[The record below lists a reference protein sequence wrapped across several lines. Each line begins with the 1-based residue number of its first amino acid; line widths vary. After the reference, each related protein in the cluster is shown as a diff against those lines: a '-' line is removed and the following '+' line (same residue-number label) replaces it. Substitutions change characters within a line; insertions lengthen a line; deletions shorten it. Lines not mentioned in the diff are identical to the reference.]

1 MYLVFTALG
10 YLAIDEKGNV
20 KSYKNLSF
28 EEVIEEN
35 LKLDRGEFT
44 ENLKSFVGQ
53 FDKKTELKIVDDKI
67 FNVLEKNKYKV
78 KLIEEPKII
87 NSLQKKAKEYLI
99 KEKKLS
105 EEEYYNLIRSFS
117 TEITKIRIKEEQQRR
132 DRIIIQVIEGIDELN
147 KTINILVGRLVEWYG
162 LYFPELYGILK
173 DNEKFVDLITKEPN
187 RFNLNEEI
195 LTKLGFSEKVSKKII
210 ETSITSAG
218 ADFDEKD
225 LNMIRMFAEKIKYLY
240 EENRKLE
247 KYLEELMKEVAPN
260 LESITGATIGA
271 RLIAKSGGLK
281 ELASLPAST
290 IQVLGAEKAL
300 FKHLK
305 YGTKPPKHGILFQH
319 PLVHSAPKWQRGKI
333 ARLLA
338 NKISIAARAD
348 YFSQKDIR
356 DILRRDIDKRVE
368 MIKKLYAEPP
378 KIKKKKKT

>member
-1 MYLVFTALG
+1 MYLIFTALG
-10 YLAIDEKGNV
+10 YLAIEENGNV
-20 KSYKNLSF
+20 KSYKSLSF
-28 EEVIEEN
+28 EEAIEEN
-35 LKLDRGEFT
+35 SKLEKGEFT
-44 ENLKSFVGQ
+44 ETLKLFVNQ
-53 FDKKTELKIVDDKI
+53 VDKKTELKTVDDKI
-67 FNVLEKNKYKV
+67 FNVLVKNKYKAKIV
-78 KLIEEPKII
+78 EEPKII
-87 NSLQKKAKEYLI
+87 IFLQKKAKEYLI

-105 EEEYYNLIRSFS
+105 EEEYYNLLRSFS

-132 DRIIIQVIEGIDELN
+132 DKIIIQIIEGIDELN

-162 LYFPELYGILK
+162 LYFPELYNILK
-173 DNEKFVDLITKEPN
+173 DNERFVDLIIKEPN
-187 RFNLNEEI
+187 RFNINEEI
-195 LTKLGFSEKVSKKII
+195 LTKLGYSEKVSEKII
-210 ETSITSAG
+210 EASIKSAG

-225 LNMIRMFAEKIKYLY
+225 LNAIRNFAEKIKHLY
-240 EENRKLE
+240 EENRRLE
-247 KYLEELMKEVAPN
+247 KYLDELMKEIAPN
-260 LESITGATIGA
+260 LESIAGATIGA

-281 ELASLPAST
+281 ELANLPAST

>member
-1 MYLVFTALG
+1 VYLVFTALG
-10 YLAIDEKGNV
+10 YLAIEEKGNV
-20 KSYKNLSF
+20 KSYKSLSF
-28 EEVIEEN
+28 EEAIEEN
-35 LKLDRGEFT
+35 SKLDKGEFT
-44 ENLKSFVGQ
+44 ETLKSFVNQ
-53 FDKKTELKIVDDKI
+53 VDKKTELKIVDDKI
-67 FNVLEKNKYKV
+67 FNVLVKNKYKA
-78 KLIEEPKII
+78 KLVEEPKII
-87 NSLQKKAKEYLI
+87 NFLQKKAKEYLI

-117 TEITKIRIKEEQQRR
+117 TETTKIRIKEEQQRR
-132 DRIIIQVIEGIDELN
+132 DRIIIQIIEGIDELN
-147 KTINILVGRLVEWYG
+147 KTINTLVGRLVEWYG
-162 LYFPELYGILK
+162 LYFPELYNILK
-173 DNEKFVDLITKEPN
+173 DNERFVDLIIKEPN
-187 RFNLNEEI
+187 RYNLNEEI
-195 LTKLGFSEKVSKKII
+195 LTKLGYSEKVSEKII
-210 ETSITSAG
+210 EASIKSAG

-225 LNMIRMFAEKIKYLY
+225 LNAIRIFAEKIKHLY
-240 EENRKLE
+240 EENRRLE
-247 KYLEELMKEVAPN
+247 KYLDELMKEIAPN
-260 LESITGATIGA
+260 LEFIAGATIGA

-281 ELASLPAST
+281 ELANLPAST

>member
-1 MYLVFTALG
+1 VYLIFTALG
-10 YLAIDEKGNV
+10 YLAIEENGNV
-20 KSYKNLSF
+20 KSYKSLSF
-28 EEVIEEN
+28 EEAIEEN
-35 LKLDRGEFT
+35 SKLEKGEFT
-44 ENLKSFVGQ
+44 ETLKLFVNQ
-53 FDKKTELKIVDDKI
+53 VDKKTELKTVDDKI
-67 FNVLEKNKYKV
+67 FNVLVKNKYKAKIV
-78 KLIEEPKII
+78 EEPKII
-87 NSLQKKAKEYLI
+87 IFLQKKAKEYLI

-105 EEEYYNLIRSFS
+105 EEEYYNLLRSFS

-132 DRIIIQVIEGIDELN
+132 DKIIIQIIEGIDELN

-162 LYFPELYGILK
+162 LYFPELYNILK
-173 DNEKFVDLITKEPN
+173 DNERFVDLIIKEPN
-187 RFNLNEEI
+187 RFNINEEI
-195 LTKLGFSEKVSKKII
+195 LTKLGYSEKVSEKII
-210 ETSITSAG
+210 EASIKSAG

-225 LNMIRMFAEKIKYLY
+225 LNAIRNFAEKIKHLY
-240 EENRKLE
+240 EENRRLE
-247 KYLEELMKEVAPN
+247 KYLDELMKEIAPN
-260 LESITGATIGA
+260 LESIAGATIGA

-281 ELASLPAST
+281 ELANLPAST

>member
-1 MYLVFTALG
+1 VYLVFTALG

-28 EEVIEEN
+28 EEAIEEN

>member
-1 MYLVFTALG
+1 VYLVFTALG

-28 EEVIEEN
+28 EEAIEEN

-105 EEEYYNLIRSFS
+105 EGEYYNLIRSFS

>member
-1 MYLVFTALG
+1 VYLIFTALG
-10 YLAIDEKGNV
+10 YLAIEETGNV
-20 KSYKNLSF
+20 KSYKSLSF
-28 EEVIEEN
+28 EEAIEEN
-35 LKLDRGEFT
+35 SKLEKGEFT
-44 ENLKSFVGQ
+44 ETLKLFVNQ
-53 FDKKTELKIVDDKI
+53 VDKKTELKTVDDKI
-67 FNVLEKNKYKV
+67 FNVLVKNKYKA
-78 KLIEEPKII
+78 KLVEEPKII
-87 NSLQKKAKEYLI
+87 IFLQKKAKEYLI

-105 EEEYYNLIRSFS
+105 EKEYYNLLRSFS

-132 DRIIIQVIEGIDELN
+132 DKIIIQIIEGIDELN

-162 LYFPELYGILK
+162 LYFPELYNILK
-173 DNEKFVDLITKEPN
+173 DNERFVDLIIKEPN
-187 RFNLNEEI
+187 RFNINEEI
-195 LTKLGFSEKVSKKII
+195 LTKLGYSEKVSEKII
-210 ETSITSAG
+210 EASIKSAG

-225 LNMIRMFAEKIKYLY
+225 LNAIRNFAEKIKHLY
-240 EENRKLE
+240 EENRRLE
-247 KYLEELMKEVAPN
+247 KYLDELMKEIAPN
-260 LESITGATIGA
+260 LESIAGATIGA

-281 ELASLPAST
+281 ELANLPAST

>member
-1 MYLVFTALG
+1 VYLVFTALG

>member
-1 MYLVFTALG
+1 
-10 YLAIDEKGNV
+10 
-20 KSYKNLSF
+20 
-28 EEVIEEN
+28 
-35 LKLDRGEFT
+35 LKT
-44 ENLKSFVGQ
+44 
-53 FDKKTELKIVDDKI
+53 VDDKI
-67 FNVLEKNKYKV
+67 FNVLVKNKYKA
-78 KLIEEPKII
+78 KLVEEPKII
-87 NSLQKKAKEYLI
+87 IFLQKKAKEYLI

-105 EEEYYNLIRSFS
+105 EEEYYNLLRSFS

-132 DRIIIQVIEGIDELN
+132 DKIIIQIIEGIDELN

-162 LYFPELYGILK
+162 LYFPELYNILK
-173 DNEKFVDLITKEPN
+173 DNERFVDLIIKEPN
-187 RFNLNEEI
+187 RFNINEEI
-195 LTKLGFSEKVSKKII
+195 LTKLGYSEKVSEKII
-210 ETSITSAG
+210 EASIKSAG

-225 LNMIRMFAEKIKYLY
+225 LNAIRNFAEKIKHLY
-240 EENRKLE
+240 EENRRLE
-247 KYLEELMKEVAPN
+247 KYLDELMKEIAPN
-260 LESITGATIGA
+260 LESIAGATIGA

-281 ELASLPAST
+281 ELANLPAST

>member
-1 MYLVFTALG
+1 VYLIFTALG
-10 YLAIDEKGNV
+10 YLAIEENGNV
-20 KSYKNLSF
+20 KSYKSLSF
-28 EEVIEEN
+28 EEAIEEN
-35 LKLDRGEFT
+35 SKLEKGEFT
-44 ENLKSFVGQ
+44 ETLKLFVNQ
-53 FDKKTELKIVDDKI
+53 VDKKTELKTVDDKI
-67 FNVLEKNKYKV
+67 FNVLVKNKYKAKIV
-78 KLIEEPKII
+78 EEPKII
-87 NSLQKKAKEYLI
+87 IFLQKKAKEYLI

-105 EEEYYNLIRSFS
+105 EEEYYNLLRSFS

-132 DRIIIQVIEGIDELN
+132 DKIIIQIIEGIDELN

-162 LYFPELYGILK
+162 LYFPELYNILK
-173 DNEKFVDLITKEPN
+173 DNERFVDLIIKEPN

-195 LTKLGFSEKVSKKII
+195 LTKLGYSEKVSEKII
-210 ETSITSAG
+210 EASIKSAG

-225 LNMIRMFAEKIKYLY
+225 LNAIRNFAEKIKHLY
-240 EENRKLE
+240 EENRRLE
-247 KYLEELMKEVAPN
+247 KYLDELMKEIAPN
-260 LESITGATIGA
+260 LESIAGATIGA

-281 ELASLPAST
+281 ELANLPAST

>member
-1 MYLVFTALG
+1 VYLVFTALG

-28 EEVIEEN
+28 EEAIEEN

-117 TEITKIRIKEEQQRR
+117 IEITKIRIKEQQQRR

>member
-1 MYLVFTALG
+1 VYLIFTALG
-10 YLAIDEKGNV
+10 YLAIEENGNV
-20 KSYKNLSF
+20 KSYKSLSF
-28 EEVIEEN
+28 EEAIEEN
-35 LKLDRGEFT
+35 SKLEKGEFT
-44 ENLKSFVGQ
+44 ETLKLFVNQ
-53 FDKKTELKIVDDKI
+53 VDKKTELKTVDDKI
-67 FNVLEKNKYKV
+67 FNVLVKNKYKAKIV
-78 KLIEEPKII
+78 EEPKII
-87 NSLQKKAKEYLI
+87 IFLQKKAKEYLI

-105 EEEYYNLIRSFS
+105 EEEYYNLLRSFS

-132 DRIIIQVIEGIDELN
+132 DKIIIQIIEGIDELN

-162 LYFPELYGILK
+162 LYFPELYNILK
-173 DNEKFVDLITKEPN
+173 DNERFVDLIIKEPN
-187 RFNLNEEI
+187 RFNINEEI
-195 LTKLGFSEKVSKKII
+195 LTKLGYSEKVSEKIV
-210 ETSITSAG
+210 EASIKSAG

-225 LNMIRMFAEKIKYLY
+225 LNAIRNFAEKIKHLY
-240 EENRKLE
+240 EENRRLE
-247 KYLEELMKEVAPN
+247 KYLDELMKEIAPN
-260 LESITGATIGA
+260 LESIAGATIGA

-281 ELASLPAST
+281 ELANLPAST

-368 MIKKLYAEPP
+368 MIKILYAEPP

>member
-28 EEVIEEN
+28 EEAIEEN

-117 TEITKIRIKEEQQRR
+117 IEITKIRIKEQQQRR

>member
-1 MYLVFTALG
+1 MYLIFTALG
-10 YLAIDEKGNV
+10 YLAIEENGNV
-20 KSYKNLSF
+20 KSYKSLSF
-28 EEVIEEN
+28 EEAIEEN
-35 LKLDRGEFT
+35 SKLEKGEFT
-44 ENLKSFVGQ
+44 ETLKLFVNQ
-53 FDKKTELKIVDDKI
+53 VDKKTELKTVDDKI
-67 FNVLEKNKYKV
+67 FNVLVKNKYKA
-78 KLIEEPKII
+78 KLVEEPKII
-87 NSLQKKAKEYLI
+87 IFLQKKAKEYLI

-105 EEEYYNLIRSFS
+105 EEEYYNLLRSFS

-132 DRIIIQVIEGIDELN
+132 DKIIIQIIEGIDELN

-162 LYFPELYGILK
+162 LYFPELYNILK
-173 DNEKFVDLITKEPN
+173 DNERFVDLIIKEPN
-187 RFNLNEEI
+187 RFNINEEI
-195 LTKLGFSEKVSKKII
+195 LTKLGYSEKVSEKII
-210 ETSITSAG
+210 EASIKSAG

-225 LNMIRMFAEKIKYLY
+225 LNAIRNFAEKIKHLY
-240 EENRKLE
+240 EENRRLE
-247 KYLEELMKEVAPN
+247 KYLDELMKEIAPN
-260 LESITGATIGA
+260 LESIAGATIGA

-281 ELASLPAST
+281 ELANLPAST

>member
-1 MYLVFTALG
+1 VYLIFTALG
-10 YLAIDEKGNV
+10 YLAIEENGNV
-20 KSYKNLSF
+20 KSYKSLSF
-28 EEVIEEN
+28 EEAIEEN
-35 LKLDRGEFT
+35 SKLEKGEFT
-44 ENLKSFVGQ
+44 ETLKLFVNQ
-53 FDKKTELKIVDDKI
+53 VDKKTELKTVDDKI
-67 FNVLEKNKYKV
+67 FNVLVKNKYKA
-78 KLIEEPKII
+78 KLVEEPKII
-87 NSLQKKAKEYLI
+87 IFLQKKAKEYLI
-99 KEKKLS
+99 KKKKLS
-105 EEEYYNLIRSFS
+105 EEEYYNLLRSFS

-132 DRIIIQVIEGIDELN
+132 DKIIIQIIEGIDELN

-162 LYFPELYGILK
+162 LYFPELYNILK
-173 DNEKFVDLITKEPN
+173 DNERFVDLIIKEPN

-195 LTKLGFSEKVSKKII
+195 LTKLGYSEKVSEKII
-210 ETSITSAG
+210 EASIKSAG

-225 LNMIRMFAEKIKYLY
+225 LNAIRNFAEKIKHLY
-240 EENRKLE
+240 EENRRLE
-247 KYLEELMKEVAPN
+247 KYLDELMKEIAPN
-260 LESITGATIGA
+260 LESIAGATIGA

-281 ELASLPAST
+281 ELANLPAST

>member
-1 MYLVFTALG
+1 VYLVFTALG

-356 DILRRDIDKRVE
+356 DILRRDIDKRIE